1 MLIRFYNEDTSWV
14 YNDEAVVAL
23 VGKSATNQFDN
34 ITLSVDEIKSAF
46 PFVCFDTPSKK
57 DFDWM
62 IYENEIENK
71 LKRGMNDRLALCQ
84 TDMLFVLSD
93 FDSNEDYDICVRYA
107 TQLKEDGLSFLVTHE
122 RNRKSDAIAQIGN
135 KFRHVIFVE
144 NDVDNLFYPVKQL
157 LVDYYRPSFIGID
170 MADVLSVYPRK
181 RKRQSN
187 FVRYSF
193 PNITALKAFIPELT
207 SWVKTK
213 NSSFSFPPDFMLFMN
228 VSQTT
233 GLDDIEEIATRV
245 MDDYYN
251 SEIIWS
257 CNFNSDKG
265 DDSCTLLL
273 QTVFPI
279 VETE

>member
-1 MLIRFYNEDTSWV
+1 MIIRFYDEDTSWV
-14 YNDEAVVAL
+14 YNNEAVVAL
-23 VGKSATNQFDN
+23 VGKEATNQFHN
-34 ITLSVDEIKSAF
+34 ISMSVNELKSAF
-46 PFVCFDTPSKK
+46 PFVCFDTPSKE

-62 IYENEIENK
+62 VYENEIENK
-71 LKRGMNDRLALCQ
+71 LNCGMNDRLALCQ

-93 FDSNEDYDICVRYA
+93 FDSNEDYEVCARYA
-107 TQLKEDGLSFLVTHE
+107 TQLKDNGVSFLVTHE
-122 RNRKSDAIAQIGN
+122 RNRKCDAIAQIAN

-144 NDVDNLFYPVKQL
+144 NDVDNLFFPVKQL
-157 LVDYYRPSFIGID
+157 LVDYCRPSFIGID
-170 MADVLSVYPRK
+170 MADVLSVFPNN

-193 PNITALKAFIPELT
+193 PNMNAMKAFIPELT

-213 NSSFSFPPDFMLFMN
+213 KSSFTLPPDFMLFMN

-233 GLDDIEEIATRV
+233 GLDDIEEIAV
-245 MDDYYN
+245 SIIEDYAD

-257 CNFNSDKG
+257 CNFNSIESDN
-265 DDSCTLLL
+265 SCTLLL
-273 QTVFPI
+273 QTIFPI